1 MCSPPVPLYLYVIT
15 SDYVKRTHY
24 NAPQS
29 LFHYRQQALNGIWRA
44 QQAAKKAGT
53 VKSNP
58 NITSKDSKIV
68 EEWPMMTSKNEY
80 TDADLTT
87 LMLFPLIESQA
98 KTDPGMRHQIV
109 ELLLAFLQNL
119 RPLSVKGPRQQ
130 LDSIET
136 LLIHWLHQDENVS
149 ETTINCLLALA
160 CARDSIDT
168 LINTIDVLRK
178 TLTAKGTVGNA

>member
-1 MCSPPVPLYLYVIT
+1 M
-15 SDYVKRTHY
+15 
-24 NAPQS
+24 
-29 LFHYRQQALNGIWRA
+29 NGIWRA

-87 LMLFPLIESQA
+87 LLLFPLIESQS
-98 KTDPGMRHQIV
+98 KSDPGLRNQIV
-109 ELLLAFLQNL
+109 QLLLVFLQNL
-119 RPLSVKGPRQQ
+119 SPLSVKGPKQQ

-136 LLIHWLHQDENVS
+136 LLVQWLHDQDDNAS

-178 TLTAKGTVGNA
+178 TLSTKSVGNAQNFRFLF